1 MDLTGAPS
9 ATKATLLLLLVPPLL
24 LLVCASDG
32 EANESRTVREFYIAA
47 VEIGWDYIYV
57 DDVDPASD
65 QR

>member
-1 MDLTGAPS
+1 MDLTGGHT
-9 ATKATLLLLLVPPLL
+9 ATIATLLLLLVPPLL
-24 LLVCASDG
+24 LLLCVPAG
-32 EANESRTVREFYIAA
+32 EANKSTTVREFYIAA

>member
-1 MDLTGAPS
+1 MDLTGAHS
-9 ATKATLLLLLVPPLL
+9 ATIATLLLLLVPPLL
-24 LLVCASDG
+24 LLCVSAG